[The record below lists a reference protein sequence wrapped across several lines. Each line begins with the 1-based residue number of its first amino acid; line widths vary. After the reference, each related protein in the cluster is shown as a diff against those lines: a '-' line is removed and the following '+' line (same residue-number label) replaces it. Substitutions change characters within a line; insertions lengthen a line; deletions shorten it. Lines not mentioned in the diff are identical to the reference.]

1 MADIKDLRDKMANI
15 ATEARSKLDEIKD
28 DTPAERASEI
38 EAEFDKMMAE
48 HTALDQRA
56 SREEKLDK
64 AKREAEAYAQGVE
77 SNRRPGQNAEARNE
91 SETPTYRD
99 AFHSWVKSQVNEGEP
114 MTAEERSVLKAGWS
128 APDKRAQATSPDSAG
143 GYTVPEEMQNILI
156 KSLAAWGP
164 MYDDS
169 LTTVIS
175 TTGGN
180 SLPLPTVND
189 TAVTAAAAPS
199 QGTTLT
205 DDGGKDV
212 TFGTKNLDSYS
223 YDTEWI
229 RVSLE
234 LANDSIFAM
243 ESLLGQLLGE
253 RLGRKL
259 NSELT
264 IGSGSSAPN
273 GIVTASAL
281 GKTAAAATVFT
292 ADEILE
298 LIHSVDPAYRAS
310 PKKRIM
316 FNDTT
321 LLALHKLKDGQ
332 GNYLIQSAPDGTG
345 MLTIGAVSVPY
356 TVNQAMV
363 SAATTTKPI
372 VFGDFSKYFVRKA
385 GQVMVGS
392 IQDKDFWP
400 GFGMAG
406 YARVDGELGD
416 TAAVKHLVM
425 A

>member
-28 DTPAERASEI
+28 DTPAERAAEI
-38 EAEFDKMMAE
+38 EAEFDAMMTDHA
-48 HTALDQRA
+48 AMGARA
-56 SREEKLDK
+56 DREEKLER

-77 SNRRPGQNAEARNE
+77 SNRRPNQDADSRGNDEA
-91 SETPTYRD
+91 PTYRE

-114 MTAEERSVLKAGWS
+114 MTAEERSVLKSGWS
-128 APDKRAQATSPDSAG
+128 TSEQRAQTTTPDSAG

-169 LTTVIS
+169 LTTVVS

-180 SLPLPTVND
+180 SLPLPTVDD
-189 TAVTAAAAPS
+189 TTVTAEAAPAE
-199 QGTTLT
+199 GTTLT

-212 TFGTKNLDSYS
+212 TFGQKVLESYS
-223 YDTEWI
+223 YDTEWLRI
-229 RVSLE
+229 SLE

-243 ESLLGQLLGE
+243 ESLIGSLLGE

-264 IGSGSSAPN
+264 IGTGSSAPN
-273 GIVTASAL
+273 GIVTASSL
-281 GKTAAAATVFT
+281 GVTAAGASAFT
-292 ADEILE
+292 ADEILD

-310 PKKRIM
+310 PKGRIM
-316 FNDTT
+316 FNDNT
-321 LLALHKLKDGQ
+321 LLALRKLKDGQ
-332 GNYLIQSAPDGTG
+332 GNYLIGTAPDGSG
-345 MLTIGAVSVPY
+345 LLTVGAVSVPY
-356 TVNQAMV
+356 TINQAV
-363 SAATTTKPI
+363 ASATTGNRAM
-372 VFGDFSKYFVRKA
+372 VYGDFSKYFVRKA
-385 GQVMVGS
+385 GQIMVGS

-416 TAAVKHLVM
+416 TAAVKHLIM